1 MSLSPQ
7 LFTVIA
13 LFSPVYLFV
22 FIRRLQLRRT
32 LRMQE
37 LQEGRE
43 AVSFT
48 PEHSSTS
55 SRLLQRFTLPE
66 RAYLNAQRNLL
77 LWMYGY
83 IAYASLV
90 ILASSMIPGN
100 VDRYG
105 LQQSLPE
112 RVWYSYLSAYGSANV
127 FLWLIS
133 FLAAIVAIFAFT
145 ASGPAFLRTRPVP
158 LGILFWGRVGGVYVA
173 LLAGIATGALSSL
186 LILLVVH
193 GPVWK
198 HLFDAAR
205 IVAPNT
211 QHLPASVHV
220 NGLPGTIYLT
230 SPQSHHLMLS
240 LQSSALRLGLAL
252 IAGCSLVFS
261 FVVAAF
267 ALPSRFFGTA
277 ALRTIFVLVA
287 ILIAQIATI
296 LSPHLAHVTRSW
308 FLSPQLGHPPP
319 YSSLILP
326 IALSLLLLVLA
337 QQAAKRHEP

>member
-133 FLAAIVAIFAFT
+133 FLAAIVAIF
-145 ASGPAFLRTRPVP
+145 
-158 LGILFWGRVGGVYVA
+158 
-173 LLAGIATGALSSL
+173 
-186 LILLVVH
+186 
-193 GPVWK
+193 
-198 HLFDAAR
+198 
-205 IVAPNT
+205 
-211 QHLPASVHV
+211 
-220 NGLPGTIYLT
+220 
-230 SPQSHHLMLS
+230 
-240 LQSSALRLGLAL
+240 
-252 IAGCSLVFS
+252 
-261 FVVAAF
+261 
-267 ALPSRFFGTA
+267 
-277 ALRTIFVLVA
+277 
-287 ILIAQIATI
+287 
-296 LSPHLAHVTRSW
+296 
-308 FLSPQLGHPPP
+308 
-319 YSSLILP
+319 
-326 IALSLLLLVLA
+326 
-337 QQAAKRHEP
+337 